1 MTKQIG
7 IVALLVCAVAHQ
19 SFAQYYQKPDAR
31 TENDKVSLGIGL
43 GFDYGGVG
51 VSGLVYPHNNI
62 GVFVGGGY
70 AIAGFGYNAGVKAR
84 LTKNARF
91 HPYFTAM
98 YGYNTAIAVTN
109 ASQLSKIFYGPSF
122 GAGVDFRSKSHG
134 YWTAALLV
142 PIRGSDVDDYMNH
155 LKSTGVSFANSLPP
169 VGFSLG
175 YRFVLE

>member
-1 MTKQIG
+1 M
-7 IVALLVCAVAHQ
+7 VALMVSALAHQ
-19 SFAQYYQKPDAR
+19 LTAQYYQKR
-31 TENDKVSLGIGL
+31 ETRVENDKVSFGVGL

-51 VSGLVYPHNNI
+51 VSGLVYPHNNL

-70 AIAGFGYNAGVKAR
+70 ALAGFGYNVGLKAR
-84 LTKNARF
+84 LTKSARI

-109 ASQLSKIFYGPSF
+109 ATQLSKIFYGPSF
-122 GAGVDFRSKSHG
+122 GAGVDIRSRSRG
-134 YWTAALLV
+134 YWSVALLV

-155 LKSTGVSFANSLPP
+155 LKSMGVSFASSLPP
-169 VGFSLG
+169 VGFSVG